1 MHAIKICNLNKV
13 LEQTKCFEIKLSSIY
28 KFWNKIPLLAEE
40 VQSAKLTAYL
50 TSLFEDPKNLT
61 IAIWHITIN
70 YIAINYANYNIKWVK
85 NSKMT

>member
-28 KFWNKIPLLAEE
+28 KFWNEIPLLAEE

-50 TSLFEDPKNLT
+50 TSLFKDPKNLT
-61 IAIWHITIN
+61 IAMTHN
-70 YIAINYANYNIKWVK
+70 Y
-85 NSKMT
+85 